1 MFYNFRT
8 HFYILHLVRFSLKEI
23 QQNKVT
29 LLHRKRSQ
37 IRKLNGLQGEDIT
50 KKKENRFLTGVH
62 IFIQGDGGRDYT

>member
-1 MFYNFRT
+1 MFYNFRI

-37 IRKLNGLQGEDIT
+37 IQKLNRLQVEDIT
-50 KKKENRFLTGVH
+50 KKKGNEYLTGVH
-62 IFIQGDGGRDYT
+62 IFIQGDGGRGYT